1 MTHAP
6 ASIFHPELEDLT
18 ENERAWIGF
27 LRLITQ
33 DTDPAPTLARVQ
45 ALRCVFTTPRSSGED
60 NVRKAP
66 G

>member
-18 ENERAWIGF
+18 ENERAWLGF

-45 ALRCVFTTPRSSGED
+45 ALHCVFSTPRSSDED
-60 NVRKAP
+60 DSLDGP
-66 G
+66 